1 MSQHIL
7 SEIQIAILITEYD
20 LIRHA
25 RIKMA
30 KDDLTIFDVEHAILS
45 GKITP
50 IETDK
55 ERRPK
60 YTIKGLAEDK
70 KTEVGLESRFTKSG
84 RVLIIRVYN
93 FTLQG

>member
-60 YTIKGLAEDK
+60 LLDLHAISSLWLD
-70 KTEVGLESRFTKSG
+70 L
-84 RVLIIRVYN
+84 
-93 FTLQG
+93 